1 MLVQK
6 RRAAYMVHAPAKLNL
21 FFEVRQRRHDG
32 FHEIET
38 LMIPVS
44 LYDTLYLRST
54 PTKRLR
60 TEFGKAEPEMA
71 ESETPAAVRFSCR
84 DLSGGAL
91 QSGDEALNDPHRRIP
106 SDATNLAVR
115 AVELLKQR
123 AGVEAGAEV
132 QLIKRIPAAA
142 GLGGGSS
149 DAAAALLA
157 ANAAW
162 RVGWTR
168 TRLMELAA
176 ELGSDVPF
184 FLGEGAAICRGRG
197 ELVESC
203 RGLGDWHSV
212 VVVPPIGLSTAEVY
226 ANVEVSSTPRCVD
239 SYVRELRSRTCRS
252 DVRAYN
258 ALEGAADRLTPWIGR
273 LRNEFEQAG
282 CCNHAMSGS
291 GSSYFGIY
299 QHAREARRAARVLEA
314 RGLGGVFVV
323 RNAT

>member
-54 PTKRLR
+54 PTKPLR
-60 TEFGKAEPEMA
+60 TEIGKAEPEMA
-71 ESETPAAVRFSCR
+71 EPEMPAAVRFSCR
-84 DLSGGAL
+84 DLSGGAPS
-91 QSGDEALNDPHRRIP
+91 SGDKGLPGDKASSSGDQASIDPHRRIP

-115 AVELLKQR
+115 AVELLKRR

-168 TRLMELAA
+168 TRLMSLAA

-197 ELVESC
+197 ELVES
-203 RGLGDWHSV
+203 
-212 VVVPPIGLSTAEVY
+212 
-226 ANVEVSSTPRCVD
+226 
-239 SYVRELRSRTCRS
+239 
-252 DVRAYN
+252 
-258 ALEGAADRLTPWIGR
+258 
-273 LRNEFEQAG
+273 
-282 CCNHAMSGS
+282 
-291 GSSYFGIY
+291 
-299 QHAREARRAARVLEA
+299 
-314 RGLGGVFVV
+314 
-323 RNAT
+323 